1 VSENRSNLQEPAH
14 NFHQE
19 KEFLIC
25 IDSDG
30 TVFNTQEEKFKD
42 YVIPC
47 IINSFGLEDFS
58 EYVWETAEFVNLY
71 SRWRGIGRYHA
82 LLKVFEL
89 LGQRAD
95 IIKIGFQAPDLFAL
109 RKWIEEEP
117 DMSISSLLEAVENTR
132 DIILAKT
139 LVWSQTIFKY
149 GIARPQPAKKF
160 PFVYESL
167 LKASKVADI
176 VVVSSE
182 TGKVLE
188 KEWMESGMHI
198 FTRLVAGNEM
208 GKKGSII
215 MNMKGKRYIN
225 PKVMMIGDAPGDM
238 EAAKANNVLFYPIT
252 PGREAGSWEMFH
264 REVLDMFLSGKYE
277 GAYEDNMIAGFVSEL
292 AEIPPWNIR

>member
-1 VSENRSNLQEPAH
+1 MPENRNNLQEHAN
-14 NFHQE
+14 NFHKE

-30 TVFNTQEEKFKD
+30 TVFNTQEEKFRD

-47 IINSFGLEDFS
+47 FISGFGLEGYS

-71 SRWRGIGRYHA
+71 SRWRGLGRYHA

-89 LGQRAD
+89 LEQRAD
-95 IIKIGFQAPDLFAL
+95 IIKLGFQAPDLFAL
-109 RKWIEEEP
+109 RKWIEKEP
-117 DMSISSLLEAVENTR
+117 DLSISSLSEAVENTR

-149 GIARPQPAKKF
+149 GIARPHPEEKF
-160 PFVYESL
+160 PYVYESL
-167 LKASKVADI
+167 LKASQVADI

-188 KEWMESGMHI
+188 KEWVESGMHI
-198 FTRLVAGNEM
+198 FTRLVAGSEM
-208 GKKGSII
+208 GKKESII
-215 MNMKGKRYIN
+215 RKMKEKRYSN
-225 PKVMMIGDAPGDM
+225 SKVMMIGDAPGDM
-238 EAAKANNVLFYPIT
+238 EAAKVNNVLFYPIT

-264 REVLDMFLSGKYE
+264 KDVLDMFLSGKYT
-277 GAYEDNMIAGFVSEL
+277 GAYEDNMIAGFMSEL
-292 AEIPPWNIR
+292 PEIPPWNNR